1 MARRR
6 KSHRS
11 SGRGRSSGRSGRASS
26 GGGGSGHMPML
37 LLAGA
42 AVGGYLLYQQN
53 QKTKVPLA
61 QTQIAMAPAQNMSTQ
76 AITNAIAAMSQTSP
90 VINDGSSDPTTAQ
103 AFSQA
108 ALPDGTNVSGLEGLA
123 GFGNFAGIQPSG
135 ALPGMGAYHRN
146 MRALTTG
153 GPHRGVLAGNG
164 VGSFW
169 SSLTNFFKAPIKN
182 VEAITLSSRPL
193 ALATGG
199 TSLLSGKLL
208 QKAANVTALTGGQNL
223 IYTRVLPAAYRA
235 AVVANNQANSV
246 HAIQVAGLGG
256 FRITHVFNHQAH
268 RPQQLSGLGSFF
280 HSVAAAVTNTAKAV
294 VAAPAKV
301 VSAIAAPIEAIT
313 GAGGLKVP
321 LAIATMGVSLEVNAA
336 AKVADKVTSAVSNVV
351 LKPLNKIGGSQT
363 AQPTTA
369 TTDCNGYGPG
379 QVVYQDG
386 TGASITCNQ
395 FMTALNILQS
405 QSSVALSVNPIGTS
419 PAVFTLPS
427 SLPVAQITATPTS
440 STQPVTINPAT
451 GLPYA
456 APGATSSPYGSG
468 YNSVPSTTQVN
479 PATGIPY
486 PAGTPI
492 NPSTGAAY
500 INPASGTAWP
510 AGTTIDQATGQP
522 VGAINPATGTYYP
535 AIYAT
540 TSAGISYTAPIINP
554 ATGLP
559 YTPLTSSTINP
570 ATGLPYT
577 SATIN
582 PMTGLPYPTVASPS
596 DPTSVASTTQIN
608 PATGV
613 AYPVG
618 TPINPMTGQA
628 YINPLTG
635 VAWPPYTVIDQYTG
649 YPISAINPATGT
661 YYPINPALISS
672 AGSSS
677 VLTAQQQ
684 AAYGQY
690 GPGGITDPG
699 YGTDYTQDPGMA
711 PNPAMS
717 APGGIDPATGIPYS
731 QEQAPAA
738 AAPAPAAAP
747 VPAPSKVSWWMVGGA
762 AVAVPA
768 FMYFAHK

>member
-153 GPHRGVLAGNG
+153 GPHRGVLAG
-164 VGSFW
+164 
-169 SSLTNFFKAPIKN
+169 FK
-182 VEAITLSSRPL
+182 
-193 ALATGG
+193 
-199 TSLLSGKLL
+199 
-208 QKAANVTALTGGQNL
+208 
-223 IYTRVLPAAYRA
+223 
-235 AVVANNQANSV
+235 
-246 HAIQVAGLGG
+246 
-256 FRITHVFNHQAH
+256 FTHVFNHQAH

-321 LAIATMGVSLEVNAA
+321 LAIATGGTSLLLNAG
-336 AKVADKVTSAVSNVV
+336 AKIADAGTTAITNVV

-379 QVVYQDG
+379 QVIYRDG

-456 APGATSSPYGSG
+456 APGAASSPYGSG

-559 YTPLTSSTINP
+559 YTPLTSSTIDP